1 MDENNE
7 GAKKCEVDHK
17 EGLPGAFATI
27 LSCERDRR
35 VRRTYNDRPMSQ
47 LLQDPTLKPLSLPQ
61 LYKACVLKELPF
73 KSTRQLEPLAEIVGQ
88 NRAQE
93 AVRFA
98 LAMPHGGYNVYAVGR
113 NGLGKRT
120 MMLRYLEHHLDTKQQ
135 SHDWC
140 YVADFE
146 EPRVPK
152 LLQLPAGKGVRLK
165 QDMEKLMSRLV
176 KVIPQTFDSDS
187 FLERSEQLKEEY
199 GKKQEDELEKV
210 AAQARRKK
218 VSLNITTPGGYRLVA
233 MKGDKPHT
241 AETFKALTDAQ
252 RDKYEDSINKLEK
265 KLRQALRKLA
275 DWEQEYAD
283 KQQALNKETLEGI
296 SSHQIDALIE
306 SYKNLP
312 DVVGYFEAVRADLVE
327 NLEIFLDDNEEQAAI
342 AYASLDKKMPR
353 RYLVNVLVHQKTNE
367 VPMVVEDN
375 PTYHNLFGYVEN
387 VTYKG
392 TVFTDFSLIRAGSL
406 HRANGG
412 YLLMDAIKMLEQPF
426 VWDGLKR
433 ALRARSIQINSLE
446 RELTLSGTIS
456 IEPQGVPLDVKLV
469 LFGDRETWML
479 LQDYDPEFAELF
491 RVTADFENEMYRS
504 EDSQVM
510 YAKFI
515 ASVVKEKSLLH
526 CSNKAVARVIE
537 YSARMAEHQDRLSLH
552 AANIA
557 NLLRESDYWAR
568 QAGAK
573 LIQDIHVERALES
586 AKYRSSRIRD
596 QFYDSIRDGSTLVST
611 QGSVV
616 GQVNALSVLS
626 TGGFEFGLSNR
637 VTATCYYGDGGIMD
651 IERDVKLGG
660 NIHSKGVMILSSWL
674 ASHFAVNDPMHL
686 SASLTFEQNYG
697 EVDGDSASL
706 AELCALISSISG
718 IPVRQELAITGSVNQ
733 FGEVQPIGGVNEKV
747 EGFFAT
753 CQLKGG
759 LTGTQGAIV
768 PANNVQNLMLDSE
781 VVQAVRESRFSV
793 YAVSSV
799 EEAVTLLLG
808 KPAGKADSK
817 GNYPKQSVFGII
829 QQRLEKMREHERQEH
844 AKDDQKDP
852 SIH

>member
-1 MDENNE
+1 M
-7 GAKKCEVDHK
+7 K
-17 EGLPGAFATI
+17 
-27 LSCERDRR
+27 S
-35 VRRTYNDRPMSQ
+35 
-47 LLQDPTLKPLSLPQ
+47 LSLNQ
-61 LYKACVLKELPF
+61 LYKACVLKDLPF
-73 KSTRQLEPLAEIVGQ
+73 KTTRQLEPLAEIVGQ
-88 NRAQE
+88 NRAQA

-120 MMLRYLEHHLDTKQQ
+120 MMLRYLEHHVDTENQ

-140 YVADFE
+140 YVANFE
-146 EPRVPK
+146 EPRIPRV
-152 LLQLPAGKGVRLK
+152 LQLPAGKGTELK
-165 QDMEKLMSRLV
+165 QDMEKLMGRLM
-176 KVIPQTFDSDS
+176 KMIPQTFDSDS
-187 FLERSEQLKEEY
+187 FLERAEQLKNGY

-210 AAQARRKK
+210 AAQAKRKK

-233 MKGDKPHT
+233 MNGEEPHT
-241 AETFKALTDAQ
+241 AESFQALTEAQ
-252 RDKYEDSINKLEK
+252 RDKFENDINKLEK

-275 DWEQEYAD
+275 DWEQEYAES
-283 KQQALNKETLEGI
+283 QQALNEETLESI
-296 SSHQIDALIE
+296 SGHQIDELIE
-306 SYKNLP
+306 KYRDMP
-312 DVVGYFEAVRADLVE
+312 EVVSYFEEVRKDLSE
-327 NLEIFLDDNEEQAAI
+327 SLEIFLEDNEEQAAI

-353 RYLVNVLVHQKTNE
+353 RYLVNVLVHQKTDE
-367 VPMVVEDN
+367 VPVVVEDN
-375 PTYHNLFGYVEN
+375 PTYHNLFGYVES
-387 VTYKG
+387 VTFKG
-392 TVFTDFSLIRAGSL
+392 SVFTDFSLIRPGSI

-412 YLLMDAIKMLEQPF
+412 YLLMDAIKVLEQPF

-433 ALRARSIQINSLE
+433 ALRSKSIQINSLE

-456 IEPQGVPLDVKLV
+456 LEPEAIPLDVKIV

-479 LQDYDPEFAELF
+479 LQEYDPEFAELF
-491 RVTADFENEMYRS
+491 RVTADFENEMMRTD
-504 EDSQVM
+504 ESQLL

-515 ASVVKEKSLLH
+515 ASLVNEKKLLH

-537 YSARMAEHQDRLSLH
+537 HSSRMAEHQDRLSLH
-552 AANIA
+552 AADIA

-573 LIQDIHVERALES
+573 LIQNSHVDQALES
-586 AKYRSSRIRD
+586 AQYRSSRIRD
-596 QFYDSIRDGSTLVST
+596 QFYDSIRDGTTLVST
-611 QGSVV
+611 TGTCV

-637 VTATCYYGDGGIMD
+637 ITATCYYGDGGVMD

-674 ASHFAVNDPMHL
+674 SAHFAVTDPMHL

-706 AELCALISSISG
+706 AELCALVSALSG
-718 IPVRQELAITGSVNQ
+718 LPVRQDLAITGSVNQ

-747 EGFFAT
+747 EGFFST
-753 CQLKGG
+753 CRLTGE
-759 LTGTQGAIV
+759 LTGTQGVIV
-768 PANNVQNLMLDSE
+768 PSTNVQNLMLEQE
-781 VVQAVRESRFSV
+781 VVQAVRNGQFAVHSVSR
-793 YAVSSV
+793 A
-799 EEAVTLLLG
+799 EEAITLLLG
-808 KPAGKADSK
+808 KPAGKADDK
-817 GNYPKQSVFGII
+817 GRYPKQSVFGII

-844 AKDDQKDP
+844 ARDDHKDP

>member
-1 MDENNE
+1 M
-7 GAKKCEVDHK
+7 K
-17 EGLPGAFATI
+17 
-27 LSCERDRR
+27 S
-35 VRRTYNDRPMSQ
+35 
-47 LLQDPTLKPLSLPQ
+47 LSLNQ
-61 LYKACVLKELPF
+61 LYKACVLKDLPF
-73 KSTRQLEPLAEIVGQ
+73 KTTRQLEPLAEIVGQ
-88 NRAQE
+88 NRAQA

-120 MMLRYLEHHLDTKQQ
+120 MMLRYLEHHVDTENQ

-140 YVADFE
+140 YVANFE
-146 EPRVPK
+146 EPRIPRV
-152 LLQLPAGKGVRLK
+152 LQLPAGKGTELK
-165 QDMEKLMSRLV
+165 QDMEKLMGRLM
-176 KVIPQTFDSDS
+176 KMIPQTFDSDS
-187 FLERSEQLKEEY
+187 FLERAEQLKNGY

-210 AAQARRKK
+210 AAQAKRKK

-233 MKGDKPHT
+233 MNGEEPHT
-241 AETFKALTDAQ
+241 AESFQALTEAQ
-252 RDKYEDSINKLEK
+252 RDKFENDINKLEK

-275 DWEQEYAD
+275 DWEQEYAES
-283 KQQALNKETLEGI
+283 QQALNEETLESI
-296 SSHQIDALIE
+296 SGHQIDELIE
-306 SYKNLP
+306 KYRDMP
-312 DVVGYFEAVRADLVE
+312 EVVSYFEEVRKDLSE
-327 NLEIFLDDNEEQAAI
+327 SLEIFLEDNEEQAAI

-353 RYLVNVLVHQKTNE
+353 RYLVNVLVHQKTDE
-367 VPMVVEDN
+367 VPVVVEDN
-375 PTYHNLFGYVEN
+375 PTYHNLFGYVES
-387 VTYKG
+387 VTFKG
-392 TVFTDFSLIRAGSL
+392 SVFTDFSLIRPGSI

-412 YLLMDAIKMLEQPF
+412 YLLMDAIKVLEQPF

-433 ALRARSIQINSLE
+433 ALRSKSIQINSLE

-456 IEPQGVPLDVKLV
+456 LEPEAIPLDVKIV

-479 LQDYDPEFAELF
+479 LQEYDPEFAELF
-491 RVTADFENEMYRS
+491 RVTADFENEMMRTD
-504 EDSQVM
+504 ESQLL

-515 ASVVKEKSLLH
+515 ASLVNEKKLLH

-537 YSARMAEHQDRLSLH
+537 HSSRMAEHQDRLSLH
-552 AANIA
+552 AADIA

-573 LIQDIHVERALES
+573 LIQNSHVDQALES
-586 AKYRSSRIRD
+586 AQYRSSRIRD
-596 QFYDSIRDGSTLVST
+596 QFYDSIRDGTTLVST
-611 QGSVV
+611 TGTCV

-637 VTATCYYGDGGIMD
+637 ITATCYYGDGGVMD

-674 ASHFAVNDPMHL
+674 SAHFAVTDPMHL

-706 AELCALISSISG
+706 AELCALVSALSG
-718 IPVRQELAITGSVNQ
+718 LPVRQDLAITGSVNQ

-747 EGFFAT
+747 EGFFST
-753 CQLKGG
+753 CRLTGE
-759 LTGTQGAIV
+759 LTGTQGVIV
-768 PANNVQNLMLDSE
+768 PSTNVQNLMLEQE
-781 VVQAVRESRFSV
+781 VVQAVRNGQFAV
-793 YAVSSV
+793 HAVSRA
-799 EEAVTLLLG
+799 EEAITLLLG
-808 KPAGKADSK
+808 KPAGKADDK
-817 GNYPKQSVFGII
+817 GRYPKQSVFGII

-844 AKDDQKDP
+844 ARDDHKDP

>member
-1 MDENNE
+1 M
-7 GAKKCEVDHK
+7 K
-17 EGLPGAFATI
+17 
-27 LSCERDRR
+27 S
-35 VRRTYNDRPMSQ
+35 
-47 LLQDPTLKPLSLPQ
+47 LSLNQ
-61 LYKACVLKELPF
+61 LYKACVLKDLPF
-73 KSTRQLEPLAEIVGQ
+73 KTTRQLEPLAEIVGQ
-88 NRAQE
+88 NRAQA

-120 MMLRYLEHHLDTKQQ
+120 MMLRYLEHHVDTENQ

-140 YVADFE
+140 YVANFE
-146 EPRVPK
+146 EPRIPRV
-152 LLQLPAGKGVRLK
+152 LQLPAGKGTELK
-165 QDMEKLMSRLV
+165 QDMEKLMGRLM
-176 KVIPQTFDSDS
+176 KMIPQTFDSDS
-187 FLERSEQLKEEY
+187 FLERAEQLKNGY
-199 GKKQEDELEKV
+199 AKKQEDELEKV

-233 MKGDKPHT
+233 MNGEEPHT
-241 AETFKALTDAQ
+241 AESFQALTEAQ
-252 RDKYEDSINKLEK
+252 RDKFENDINKLEK

-275 DWEQEYAD
+275 DWEQEYAES
-283 KQQALNKETLEGI
+283 QQALNEETLESI
-296 SSHQIDALIE
+296 SGHQIDELIE
-306 SYKNLP
+306 KYRDMP
-312 DVVGYFEAVRADLVE
+312 EVVSYFEEVRKDLSE
-327 NLEIFLDDNEEQAAI
+327 SLEIFLEDNEEQAAI

-353 RYLVNVLVHQKTNE
+353 RYLVNVLVHQKTDE
-367 VPMVVEDN
+367 VPVVVEDN
-375 PTYHNLFGYVEN
+375 PTYHNLFGYVES
-387 VTYKG
+387 VTFKG
-392 TVFTDFSLIRAGSL
+392 SVFTDFSLIRPGSI

-412 YLLMDAIKMLEQPF
+412 YLLMDAIKVLEQPF

-433 ALRARSIQINSLE
+433 ALRSKSIQINSLE

-456 IEPQGVPLDVKLV
+456 LEPEAIPLDVKIV

-479 LQDYDPEFAELF
+479 LQEYDPEFAELF
-491 RVTADFENEMYRS
+491 RVTADFENEMMRTD
-504 EDSQVM
+504 ESQLL

-515 ASVVKEKSLLH
+515 ASLVNEKKLLH

-537 YSARMAEHQDRLSLH
+537 HSSRMAEHQDRLSLH
-552 AANIA
+552 AADIA

-573 LIQDIHVERALES
+573 LIQNSHVDQALES
-586 AKYRSSRIRD
+586 ARYRSSRIRD
-596 QFYDSIRDGSTLVST
+596 QFYDSIRDGTTLVST
-611 QGSVV
+611 TGTCV

-637 VTATCYYGDGGIMD
+637 ITATCYYGDGGVMD

-674 ASHFAVNDPMHL
+674 SAHFAVTDPMHL

-706 AELCALISSISG
+706 AELCALVSALSG
-718 IPVRQELAITGSVNQ
+718 LPVRQDLAITGSVNQ

-747 EGFFAT
+747 EGFFST
-753 CQLKGG
+753 CRLTGE
-759 LTGTQGAIV
+759 LTGTQGVIV
-768 PANNVQNLMLDSE
+768 PSTNVQNLMLEQE
-781 VVQAVRESRFSV
+781 VVQAVRNGQFAVHSVSR
-793 YAVSSV
+793 A
-799 EEAVTLLLG
+799 EEAITLLLG
-808 KPAGKADSK
+808 KPAGKADDK
-817 GNYPKQSVFGII
+817 GRYPKQSVFGII

-844 AKDDQKDP
+844 ARDDHKDP

>member
-1 MDENNE
+1 M
-7 GAKKCEVDHK
+7 K
-17 EGLPGAFATI
+17 
-27 LSCERDRR
+27 S
-35 VRRTYNDRPMSQ
+35 
-47 LLQDPTLKPLSLPQ
+47 LSLNQ
-61 LYKACVLKELPF
+61 LYKACVLKDLPF
-73 KSTRQLEPLAEIVGQ
+73 KTTRQLEPLAEIVGQ
-88 NRAQE
+88 NRAQA

-120 MMLRYLEHHLDTKQQ
+120 MMLRYLEHHVDTENQ

-140 YVADFE
+140 YVANFE
-146 EPRVPK
+146 EPRIPRV
-152 LLQLPAGKGVRLK
+152 LQLPAGKGTELK
-165 QDMEKLMSRLV
+165 QDMEKLMGRLM
-176 KVIPQTFDSDS
+176 KMIPQTFDSDS
-187 FLERSEQLKEEY
+187 FLERAEQLKNGY

-210 AAQARRKK
+210 AAQAKRKK

-233 MKGDKPHT
+233 MNGGEPHT
-241 AETFKALTDAQ
+241 AESFQALTEAQ
-252 RDKYEDSINKLEK
+252 RDKFENDINKLEK

-275 DWEQEYAD
+275 DWEQEYAES
-283 KQQALNKETLEGI
+283 QQALNEETLESI
-296 SSHQIDALIE
+296 SGHQIDELIE
-306 SYKNLP
+306 KYRDMP
-312 DVVGYFEAVRADLVE
+312 EVVSYFEEVRKDLSE
-327 NLEIFLDDNEEQAAI
+327 SLEIFLEDNEEQAAI

-353 RYLVNVLVHQKTNE
+353 RYLVNVLVHQKTDE
-367 VPMVVEDN
+367 VPVVVEDN
-375 PTYHNLFGYVEN
+375 PTYHNLFGYVES
-387 VTYKG
+387 VTFKG
-392 TVFTDFSLIRAGSL
+392 SVFTDFSLIRPGSI

-412 YLLMDAIKMLEQPF
+412 YLLMDAIKVLEQPF

-433 ALRARSIQINSLE
+433 ALRSKSIQINSLE

-456 IEPQGVPLDVKLV
+456 LEPEAIPLDVKIV

-479 LQDYDPEFAELF
+479 LQEYDPEFAELF
-491 RVTADFENEMYRS
+491 RVTADFENEMMRTD
-504 EDSQVM
+504 ESQLL

-515 ASVVKEKSLLH
+515 ASLVNEKKLLH

-537 YSARMAEHQDRLSLH
+537 HSSRMAEHQDRLSLH
-552 AANIA
+552 AADIA

-573 LIQDIHVERALES
+573 LIQNSHVDQALES
-586 AKYRSSRIRD
+586 AQYRSSRIRD
-596 QFYDSIRDGSTLVST
+596 QFYDSIRDGTTLVST
-611 QGSVV
+611 TGTCV

-637 VTATCYYGDGGIMD
+637 ITATCYYGDGGVMD

-674 ASHFAVNDPMHL
+674 SAHFAVTDPMHL

-706 AELCALISSISG
+706 AELCALVSALSG
-718 IPVRQELAITGSVNQ
+718 LPVRQDLAITGSVNQ

-747 EGFFAT
+747 EGFFST
-753 CQLKGG
+753 CRLTGE
-759 LTGTQGAIV
+759 LTGTQGVIV
-768 PANNVQNLMLDSE
+768 PSTNVQNLMLEQE
-781 VVQAVRESRFSV
+781 VVQAVRNGQFAV
-793 YAVSSV
+793 HAVSRA
-799 EEAVTLLLG
+799 EEAITLLLG
-808 KPAGKADSK
+808 KPAGKADDK
-817 GNYPKQSVFGII
+817 GRYPKQSVFGII

-844 AKDDQKDP
+844 ARDDHKDP